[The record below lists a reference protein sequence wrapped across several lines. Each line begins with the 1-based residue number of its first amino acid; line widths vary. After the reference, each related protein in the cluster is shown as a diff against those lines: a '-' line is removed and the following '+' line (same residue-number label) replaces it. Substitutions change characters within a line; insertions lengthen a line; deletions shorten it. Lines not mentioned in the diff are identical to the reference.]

1 VPRVLRVLVLAA
13 LMVLTVP
20 GVLQVVGA
28 AGQQSTSSQQ
38 PKATQPPTFR
48 SSVDLV
54 HVDVVVV
61 DKDGQPVKD
70 LPQNAFTVKDRGK
83 TQSVATF
90 EEIGREAIRAD
101 EGAPALPSV
110 RIDVANNQ
118 SVQSDRLVIM
128 VVDDLHIWKGRTD
141 RAKQIARDVVNKL
154 GPESSMAVLFTS
166 SSDHNTI
173 VTADRSVLLSAVDT
187 LKARQSWRRPHP
199 AEDNQRGVR
208 VDPEADTV
216 ARGGVLDQ
224 LSDAGKVTAQDFF
237 DNMQQYYT
245 LRNAARMLGTLDVR
259 RKAFVML
266 SEGIGKDLT
275 GLFPSTTLEGDV
287 PQGGLAYASG
297 NVDAFAASSL
307 ATVPQLHALA
317 LLEMM
322 ESLRRA
328 NVATYMIDPRGEVK
342 AGDLSAECF
351 PAPSAGND
359 PCVDDSAGPNDW
371 MSPVRQA
378 QHGLTETAV
387 ATGGFAITNTNDFT
401 GGLSKILVDLDHYY
415 LLGFYPTDPNGK
427 GYRPLTVQVAGHPD
441 WILRYR
447 RGYMGGPAGPAP
459 NANADPMLTLS
470 SSILPDPDLPLR
482 LTAIPSPGP
491 SGTSRVTLG
500 LEVTAPTSS
509 LKESDGKYRDT
520 LKYEILVV
528 DDKKAKVRSIG
539 GLEGKLTLSPRA
551 GAETPPKTVTYA
563 ILRDVDVVP
572 GHFEFRVSA
581 TSAKLS
587 KGGSAYLG
595 VDVPNFKSAPIV
607 IGGLLIGYQDGARVP
622 IAPPP
627 TPGQTQPAPTG
638 IARGRGPAPAPP
650 PPAALM
656 PDLPFPPTLDRAF
669 STSDTL
675 RVYAQGAAHVNGG
688 LSADIEILDAD
699 ARVVSSSVST
709 VTAGDPIQV
718 SGVVPLKNLAPGPYL
733 MRVTVSGGG
742 QKAEREVGFLVR

>member
-1 VPRVLRVLVLAA
+1 MRVLGLAVP
-13 LMVLTVP
+13 MVLTVP
-20 GVLQVVGA
+20 GVLRVLDA
-28 AGQQSTSSQQ
+28 AGEQPVIGQQASSGQQ
-38 PKATQPPTFR
+38 PTFR
-48 SSVDLV
+48 SSIDLV

-61 DKDGQPVKD
+61 DRNGQPVRD

-90 EEIGREAIRAD
+90 EEIGREVRPE
-101 EGAPALPSV
+101 EGAPTLPSV
-110 RIDVANNQ
+110 RLDVANNQ
-118 SVQSDRLVIM
+118 SAQSDRLVIM

-141 RAKQIARDVVNKL
+141 RAKQIARDVVNRL

-166 SSDHNTI
+166 GDHNTI
-173 VTADRSVLLSAVDT
+173 VTADRSVLLGAVDT
-187 LKARQSWRRPHP
+187 LKARQSWRRPHQ
-199 AEDNQRGVR
+199 AEDNQRPPRG
-208 VDPEADTV
+208 DPEADTV

-237 DNMQQYYT
+237 DNMQQYAT

-259 RKAFVML
+259 RKAFVLL

-297 NVDAFAASSL
+297 NLDAFAASSM

-322 ESLRRA
+322 EALRRA
-328 NVATYMIDPRGEVK
+328 NVATYAIDPRGEVT
-342 AGDLSAECF
+342 AGELSAECF
-351 PAPSAGND
+351 PAPKVGND

-401 GGLSKILVDLDHYY
+401 GGLSKILQDLDHYY
-415 LLGFYPTDPNGK
+415 LLGFYPSDPNGK

-441 WILRYR
+441 WTLRYR

-459 NANADPMLTLS
+459 KANADPMVTLS
-470 SSILPDPDLPLR
+470 SSILPDPDLPMR

-539 GLEGKLTLSPRA
+539 GLEGRLTLSPRA
-551 GAETPPKTVTYA
+551 GAAAPPPTVTYA

-595 VDVPNFKSAPIV
+595 VDVPDFKSAPIV

-627 TPGQTQPAPTG
+627 TPGQVQPAPAG
-638 IARGRGPAPAPP
+638 LARGRGPAAAPP
-650 PPAALM
+650 AQGAAALV

-675 RVYAQGAAHVNGG
+675 RVYAQGTAHLNAG
-688 LSADIEILDAD
+688 LSADIEIVDAD
-699 ARVVSSSVST
+699 GKAVASSVST
-709 VTAGDPIQV
+709 VTPGDPIQV
-718 SGVVPLKNLAPGPYL
+718 SGVVPLKNLAPGSYL

-742 QKAEREVGFLVR
+742 QKAVRDVGFLVR